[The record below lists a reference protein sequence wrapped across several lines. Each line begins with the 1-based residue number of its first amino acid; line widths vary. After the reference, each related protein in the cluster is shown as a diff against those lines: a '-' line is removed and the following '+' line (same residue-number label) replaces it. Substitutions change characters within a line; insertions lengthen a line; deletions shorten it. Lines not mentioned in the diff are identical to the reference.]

1 MQFADDTAL
10 NILVWGQV
18 IFRFA
23 NLFNSKLLSGVL
35 RQN

>member
-23 NLFNSKLLSGVL
+23 NLFHSKLLFGVL